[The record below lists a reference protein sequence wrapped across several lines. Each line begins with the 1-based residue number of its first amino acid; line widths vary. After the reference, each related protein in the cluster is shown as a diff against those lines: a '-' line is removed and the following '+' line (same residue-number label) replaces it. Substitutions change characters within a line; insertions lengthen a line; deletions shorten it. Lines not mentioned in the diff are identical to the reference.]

1 MQATRVELG
10 DRSYPIIVTA
20 NRLNRLASL
29 VRKLARGGRLFTLV
43 DAQVL
48 ALYQDRIIET
58 LQHSN
63 CNCDIVAI
71 PQGERTKSAVEAGRL
86 YNLLLAH
93 NISRGDA
100 ILVFGGGVATDLAGY
115 VASTILRGVRW
126 GAVPTTLLGMIDASI
141 GGKTAINHKS
151 GKNLIGTLWHPQ
163 FVYCDLSFLM
173 TLPERELIAGIGE
186 IAKSAG
192 IAHGNLL
199 TVLRKYIDRGRLL
212 DLRSLRRL
220 VEQAVEVKARIVS
233 ADEQETGERMI
244 LNFGHTYAHAI
255 ERSLGYGRLRHGEA
269 VILGMR
275 AALFLGEREG
285 TARRTS
291 LEGYTELV
299 DALMRLVPRR
309 KLIESEVLRAMAFDK
324 KRKEGQVRFVL
335 LERLGAPK
343 VVDSVAPRNARW
355 ALRQMLKQYETGG
368 GKHVKNIGT

>member
-1 MQATRVELG
+1 MQTTIVEIG
-10 DRSYPIIVTA
+10 DRSYPIIVAA
-20 NRLNRLASL
+20 NRFDRLASMI
-29 VRKLARGGRLFTLV
+29 RKLARGGRLFTLI

-48 ALYQDRIIET
+48 ALYRDRIIET
-58 LQHSN
+58 IKRSHSR
-63 CNCDIVAI
+63 CDIVAI
-71 PQGERTKSAVEAGRL
+71 PQGERAKSATEAGRL
-86 YNLLLAH
+86 YDLLLAQ

-126 GAVPTTLLGMIDASI
+126 GAVPTTLLGMVDAAI
-141 GGKTAINHKS
+141 GGKTAINHRS

-192 IAHGNLL
+192 IAGGNLL
-199 TVLRKYIDRGRLL
+199 TPLERYIDEGRLL
-212 DLRSLRRL
+212 DLRALKKL
-220 VEQAVEVKARIVS
+220 VEQSVEVKARIVS
-233 ADEQETGERMI
+233 ADEQETGKRMT

-269 VILGMR
+269 VILGIR

-285 TARRTS
+285 NARIGS
-291 LEGYTELV
+291 LKKYTELV
-299 DALMRLVPRR
+299 DALVSLVPRR
-309 KLIESEVLRAMAFDK
+309 KINESTVLNAMVFDK
-324 KRKEGQVRFVL
+324 KRKKGRMRFVL

-343 VVDSVAPRNARW
+343 VVDNVSPHNAGW
-355 ALRQMLKQYETGG
+355 ALRQMLRQYETGG
-368 GKHVKNIGT
+368 GRYVKDSGS